1 MSVRELSQAVVTVRA
16 ERDDLIT
23 QLSSEKEMTAALTA
37 QLQERVS
44 ITYTTYLV

>member
-1 MSVRELSQAVVTVRA
+1 MSVRELSQAVVTVHA
-16 ERDDLIT
+16 ERDDLTT

-44 ITYTTYLV
+44 IIRRI